1 MYNTIQNPV
10 NGNYVNIDSKAGKQI
25 LKKFIIELKGGNYE
39 EETEY
44 KGAGFFSNTKN
55 LSNTSRKKY
64 DEAKH
69 KAEENYRGA
78 KDKAKE
84 KYHEAEEKYD
94 EAKHKAEEK
103 YHEAEEK
110 YDEVKHKAA
119 EKYHEAD
126 EKYDEV
132 KHKAQEK
139 YHESQEK
146 YDEVKHKAQE
156 KYHESQEKYDEVKNK
171 VKDSSDKVKLEKDKL
186 AWESIS
192 DEYFYIL
199 YTDDKMKQEN
209 SKRLEKIQK
218 EKTNEL
224 NRKKDEIKRILKEVD
239 EILKLEKKYSSEG
252 NYKLAK
258 EQQFEKKKK
267 LIEATKINNAMVEK
281 ERISDVTKRLKEV
294 EEKISEQQGGNIIN
308 QFAEFFN

>member
-94 EAKHKAEEK
+94 E
-103 YHEAEEK
+103 
-110 YDEVKHKAA
+110 VKHKAA
-119 EKYHEAD
+119 EKYHEA
-126 EKYDEV
+126 E
-132 KHKAQEK
+132 
-139 YHESQEK
+139 EK